1 MTDICEVREVTEA
14 MLRLWKV
21 KSSLTQKGI
30 SMTWQKVGRAPVC
43 VTEQC
48 IKLYTLWKTV
58 QGKIKASIRERKKVL
73 QWIISL
79 CRNFKD
85 LLDTHHEPK
94 GWQNP

>member
-30 SMTWQKVGRAPVC
+30 SMTWQKAGRAPVC

-73 QWIISL
+73 QWN